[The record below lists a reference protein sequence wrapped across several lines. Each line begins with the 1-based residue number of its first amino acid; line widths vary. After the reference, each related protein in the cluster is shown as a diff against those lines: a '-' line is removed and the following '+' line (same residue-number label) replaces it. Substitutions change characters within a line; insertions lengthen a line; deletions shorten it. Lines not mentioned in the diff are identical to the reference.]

1 MTNTHTHTPL
11 TSSLS
16 FPKEEMK
23 GAKKKGQ
30 EQERENPP
38 GGEKEKARWAENMCV
53 GVFLRGSGWRLV
65 GGGSGAAQSAHE

>member
-23 GAKKKGQ
+23 GAKKKG
-30 EQERENPP
+30 QERENPP

-65 GGGSGAAQSAHE
+65 GGGSGAAQSTHE